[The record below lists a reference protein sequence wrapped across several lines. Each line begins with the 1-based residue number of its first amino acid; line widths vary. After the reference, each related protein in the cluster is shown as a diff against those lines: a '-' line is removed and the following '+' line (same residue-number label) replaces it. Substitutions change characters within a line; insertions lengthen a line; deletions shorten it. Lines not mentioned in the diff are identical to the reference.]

1 MLPYLIVFFLSV
13 LFTYLA
19 QESDKNNKRLF
30 FFVFSAFAI
39 LLPSLLAGFRDSG
52 IGTDTEMYVDSV
64 WKTINRIDSYEEFQR
79 LYRQEKFD
87 DIEYGYLLL
96 NFIGSKFGTSVNI
109 IYFLSNFLVIL
120 LVYCTAYDN
129 KHRLSMAIVMTLFLF
144 GYYNLYLNLVRQ
156 ALALAV
162 GLYCF
167 KYVERRSWIKVIIS
181 FFIIKAFHNTG
192 VFCVLFWGAYFL
204 SSSKYR
210 LKPLVLILLLGV
222 AYGIFIYFDFI
233 ILYTIA
239 IGILPKKFLYYLS
252 GDTVDY
258 TTIFVYHFLLSAIMF
273 IVYLFHAKS
282 QEEKDRLLSYGF
294 LSLLG
299 SILVLTAMVS
309 MWSYRV
315 AFYFSFICDIIFLPR
330 ALYLMNKKHKLESN
344 LMLII
349 TIGLVITVWYKYNI
363 SNNDNETYPYKSEI
377 LGIY

>member
-1 MLPYLIVFFLSV
+1 MLPYLIIFFLSI
-13 LFTYLA
+13 LFTFLA

-30 FFVFSAFAI
+30 FFVFSAFAV
-39 LLPSLLAGFRDSG
+39 LLPSLLAGLRDSG
-52 IGTDTEMYVDSV
+52 VGTDTEIYVDSV
-64 WKTINRIDSYEEFQR
+64 WKTVNRINSFEEFQK
-79 LYRQEKFD
+79 LYKQEKFD

-96 NFIGSKFGTSVNI
+96 NFIGSKFGSSVNI
-109 IYFLSNFLVIL
+109 IYFLTSFVTTL

-129 KHRLSMAIVMTLFLF
+129 KKRVSMAIVMAMFLF
-144 GYYNLYLNLVRQ
+144 GYYNLYLNIVRQ
-156 ALALAV
+156 ALALAI

-167 KYVERRSWIKVIIS
+167 KYVESRSWIKVIIS

-192 VFCVLFWGAYFL
+192 IFCVLFWGAYFL
-204 SSSKYR
+204 SSSKYK
-210 LKPLVLILLLGV
+210 LKPFVLMILLLV
-222 AYGIFIYFDFI
+222 AYGVFIYFDFI

-258 TTIFVYHFLLSAIMF
+258 TTIFIYHFLLSAIMF
-273 IVYLFHAKS
+273 VVYLFHARS
-282 QEEKDRLLSYGF
+282 QEEKDKLLSYGF

-315 AFYFSFICDIIFLPR
+315 AFYFLFICDCIFLPR
-330 ALYLMNKKHKLESN
+330 ALYLMNKKHKLETS
-344 LMLII
+344 LMLVISI
-349 TIGLVITVWYKYNI
+349 SLVIGVWYKYNI